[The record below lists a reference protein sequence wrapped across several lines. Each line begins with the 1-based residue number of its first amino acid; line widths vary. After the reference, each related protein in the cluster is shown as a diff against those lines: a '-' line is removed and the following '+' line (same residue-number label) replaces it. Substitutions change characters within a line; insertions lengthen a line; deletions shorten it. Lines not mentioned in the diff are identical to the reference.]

1 MYTIPVS
8 KGFKNDTVIKKGR
21 MRLMNR
27 VLSIVSITVVFLL
40 FAGCMGTFETAR
52 VVPLKIGAT
61 YFATVDSDV
70 DDDSF
75 GMPGIIVEAGWPA
88 GLKRF
93 GVGFH
98 LRAAAVIETYVNEVT
113 EGDGDGFMIVWG
125 AKVQLPQNSLVDIAL
140 GLDVWGFYPG
150 EIKILMSRRFG
161 ILEPYACLGVVGFL
175 DTTDD
180 DGNETIDIFGD
191 DGLMSYTLG
200 TMAEFGSGSG
210 WKLAVEIEGGDV
222 WVSPGVGVGLIKEF

>member
-1 MYTIPVS
+1 M
-8 KGFKNDTVIKKGR
+8 KKLLP
-21 MRLMNR
+21 MITAAA
-27 VLSIVSITVVFLL
+27 VLLL

-88 GLKRF
+88 GPKRF

-140 GLDVWGFYPG
+140 GVDVWGYYPG

-175 DTTDD
+175 DDD
-180 DGNETIDIFGD
+180 DDDDDDTIDIFGD
-191 DGLMSYTLG
+191 GLMTYTLG

-210 WKLAVEIEGGDV
+210 WMLAVEIEGGDV

>member
-1 MYTIPVS
+1 
-8 KGFKNDTVIKKGR
+8 
-21 MRLMNR
+21 MNK
-27 VLSIVSITVVFLL
+27 LVSIAAIAAVFLL

-61 YFATVDSDV
+61 YFTTIDSD
-70 DDDSF
+70 DDDNSF

-88 GLKRF
+88 GPSRF

-113 EGDGDGFMIVWG
+113 EGDDDGFMIVWG

-140 GLDVWGFYPG
+140 GLDVWGYYPG
-150 EIKILMSRRFG
+150 EIKLLISKKIG
-161 ILEPYACLGVVGFL
+161 IIEPYACLGAVGFL
-175 DTTDD
+175 DTDDDD
-180 DGNETIDIFGD
+180 DGSIDIFGD

-210 WKLAVEIEGGDV
+210 WMLAVEIEGGDV

>member
-1 MYTIPVS
+1 
-8 KGFKNDTVIKKGR
+8 
-21 MRLMNR
+21 MNKL
-27 VLSIVSITVVFLL
+27 LSIITAAVVLLL

-88 GLKRF
+88 GPKRF

-113 EGDGDGFMIVWG
+113 EGDDDGFMIVWG

-140 GLDVWGFYPG
+140 GVDVWGYYPG
-150 EIKILMSRRFG
+150 EIKLLISKKIG
-161 ILEPYACLGVVGFL
+161 IIEPYACLGIVGFL
-175 DTTDD
+175 ETDEGD
-180 DGNETIDIFGD
+180 DGSIEIFGD

-210 WKLAVEIEGGDV
+210 WMLAVEIEGGDV
-222 WVSPGVGVGLIKEF
+222 WISPGVGVGLIKEF